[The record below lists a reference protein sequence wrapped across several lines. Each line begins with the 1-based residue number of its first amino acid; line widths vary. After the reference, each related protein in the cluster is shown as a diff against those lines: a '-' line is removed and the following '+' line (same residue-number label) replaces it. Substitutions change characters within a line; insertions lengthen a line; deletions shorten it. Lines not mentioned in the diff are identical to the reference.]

1 MHPREH
7 LDGIRRDIEP
17 TDQENRIV
25 QQRITQVTSAAGRL
39 FPIAELHPAG
49 SWAKGTM
56 LRGRKEAD
64 LVAVLARAP
73 DSATLDLLRNHFA
86 DLEGLQRE
94 PDTSFKSVNLV
105 FRDGVAIDL
114 LPVARTGTTPWGP
127 SIPQKLRHALDGIQH
142 VQWLKANA
150 HGTVTH
156 PLIRLMKHVRNTHKR
171 DFHELSSFA
180 VEVLCVSIGARGD
193 LYEAFTGTLTSLR
206 DGWLTPGGRPRRLA
220 DPADP
225 NNNLFEGFGAA
236 EFADIARRAG
246 AALDAIKADSWTRV
260 FPTDSGTL
268 PPPAGNLGGRTLG

>member
-17 TDQENRIV
+17 TDQEIRLV
-25 QQRITQVTSAAGRL
+25 QQRITQVTTAAGGL
-39 FPIAELHPAG
+39 LPIAELHPAG

-64 LVAVLARAP
+64 LVAILARAP
-73 DSATLDLLRNHFA
+73 DSTTLDGLRTHLA
-86 DLEGLQRE
+86 GLEGLQGE
-94 PDTSFKSVNLV
+94 PDTSYKSVNLR

-127 SIPQKLRHALDGIQH
+127 SVPRKLRHALDGIQH
-142 VQWLKANA
+142 VAWLKANA
-150 HGTVTH
+150 HGAVTH
-156 PLIRLMKHVRNTHKR
+156 PLIRLMKHFRNTHGR
-171 DFHELSSFA
+171 DFHDLPSFA
-180 VEVLCVSIGARGD
+180 IEVICAGLGARGD
-193 LYEAFTGTLTSLR
+193 LYDTFTGALTALR

-225 NNNLFEGFGAA
+225 NNNLLDGFGAA
-236 EFADIARRAG
+236 ELDDIARCAG

-268 PPPAGNLGGRTLG
+268 PPPASNLGGRTLG